1 MLELL
6 LAYSFFYQSNLVG
19 PVEASRWTEH
29 MPRRSWTR
37 VLAPFV
43 QVPHQTQNRP
53 QFPSTAT
60 SCRLSALDSS
70 DNVMMQRY
78 DYHWQ
83 CACNAVEQTM
93 RHVPTYSKAQRAME
107 EESIFAA
114 VSRVAE
120 RVRATGFPL
129 CQQGRVFNPYAAPGS
144 TECSHHLPIFEL
156 FPPVGAASGP
166 ARPANS
172 SAHEY
177 VREWLGN
184 IRPWDW
190 DCVPNTY
197 STPYAANVPSRA
209 VDCLRGDPSQGVDLP
224 LVDEEYFELADA
236 MLAVASADVGGRFVV
251 VEVGARNAPWAV
263 RAMTAARALGRS
275 CSWFAVLVEPMAS
288 HAKWIRDHF
297 AMNGFGPETY
307 RVISRPFGHGGVSLS
322 ETLRGLEHVDFL
334 DIDAQ
339 RGEAQ
344 LVQSAADAEALR
356 RVRRVHIEG
365 HGDAI
370 SLAVI
375 ATLQQQGFNTLRNA
389 SARIYDVYNSSVI
402 GRVQF
407 RGASIYA
414 ANRNASNT
422 MRGGC

>member
-1 MLELL
+1 
-6 LAYSFFYQSNLVG
+6 
-19 PVEASRWTEH
+19 
-29 MPRRSWTR
+29 MPRRSWTT

-184 IRPWDW
+184 IRPWHW

-197 STPYAANVPSRA
+197 PTPYAANVPSRA

-275 CSWFAVLVEPMAS
+275 RSWFAVLVEPMAS

-356 RVRRVHIEG
+356 RVIRVHIEG

-370 SLAVI
+370 SL
-375 ATLQQQGFNTLRNA
+375 L
-389 SARIYDVYNSSVI
+389 
-402 GRVQF
+402 
-407 RGASIYA
+407 
-414 ANRNASNT
+414 
-422 MRGGC
+422 

>member
-1 MLELL
+1 MPLFPPLCL
-6 LAYSFFYQSNLVG
+6 GVAPPPRARAMAPRVRHN
-19 PVEASRWTEH
+19 WT
-29 MPRRSWTR
+29 T

-43 QVPHQTQNRP
+43 QAPDETQNKP

-60 SCRLSALDSS
+60 SCRLSALDLTSG
-70 DNVMMQRY
+70 D
-78 DYHWQ
+78 DGWQ
-83 CACNAVEQTM
+83 CACHAVEQTM
-93 RHVPTYSKAQRAME
+93 RHVPTYGHGRRQRAIE
-107 EESIFAA
+107 ERSIFDS

-129 CQQGRVFNPYAAPGS
+129 CQQGRVFNPYAARGS

-172 SAHEY
+172 SPHEY

-184 IRPWDW
+184 IRPWYW

-197 STPYAANVPSRA
+197 PTPYAANVPSRA

-275 CSWFAVLVEPMAS
+275 RSWFAVLVEPMAS
-288 HAKWIRDHF
+288 HVQWIRHHF
-297 AMNGFGPETY
+297 AMNGFGPEMY
-307 RVISRPFGHGGVSLS
+307 RVISRPFGRRGVSLS

-339 RGEAQ
+339 QGEAD
-344 LVQSAADAEALR
+344 LVQSAADAEVLR

-365 HGDAI
+365 HRDAI
-370 SLAVI
+370 SEAVI
-375 ATLQQQGFNTLRNA
+375 ATLKLQGFNTLRNA
-389 SARIYDVYNSSVI
+389 SARVYDVYNSSVV

-422 MRGGC
+422 MRGEC